1 METCQ
6 LGMVTSFT
14 KIAVKVLLR
23 MKLLGLMQKA
33 LAERMN
39 CTQQYISKILKGK
52 ENMSL
57 DTLSKLAKTYNILRM
72 TVQIPH
78 QSSRIWRHVFRHH
91 AYWQILI
98 FLIKNQ
104 GDT

>member
-57 DTLSKLAKTYNILRM
+57 DRLSKLEKALGITLILDEEYDNLPIGM
-72 TVQIPH
+72 VAEDMPPYSI
-78 QSSRIWRHVFRHH
+78 
-91 AYWQILI
+91 
-98 FLIKNQ
+98 
-104 GDT
+104 

>member
-57 DTLSKLAKTYNILRM
+57 DTLSKLEKALGITLILDEEYENLPIGM
-72 TVQIPH
+72 VAGDMPPY
-78 QSSRIWRHVFRHH
+78 SR
-91 AYWQILI
+91 
-98 FLIKNQ
+98 
-104 GDT
+104 

>member
-57 DTLSKLAKTYNILRM
+57 DTLSKLEKVLGITLILDEEYENLPIGM
-72 TVQIPH
+72 VAEDMPPY
-78 QSSRIWRHVFRHH
+78 SR
-91 AYWQILI
+91 
-98 FLIKNQ
+98 
-104 GDT
+104 

>member
-1 METCQ
+1 
-6 LGMVTSFT
+6 
-14 KIAVKVLLR
+14 

-57 DTLSKLAKTYNILRM
+57 DTLSKLEKALGITLILDDVNLTYFCIINYQ
-72 TVQIPH
+72 V
-78 QSSRIWRHVFRHH
+78 
-91 AYWQILI
+91 
-98 FLIKNQ
+98 
-104 GDT
+104 